1 MTQVKKAANQG
12 APSAKLASSVADKIQ
27 KDTFSAV
34 ETTRNAAE
42 NVVKIGSS
50 AVRDFMSSSAG
61 EAKKA
66 QEKAFELSRENA
78 EQFAKSADAATKFMY
93 EAVSMSRGNLETCV
107 ECSNMS
113 ASFARDLSSECF
125 EASNRAF
132 TDSMEISKEF
142 FGCRT
147 LNDFFDVQNRMFRQS
162 LDTMFNQSSRIS
174 NMMFEYTSEVLEP
187 VNERIAQASDQFSK
201 AVSGE

>member
-1 MTQVKKAANQG
+1 MTQAKKAANQSN
-12 APSAKLASSVADKIQ
+12 PSAKLAANIADKAA
-27 KDTFSAV
+27 KDSFSAV

-42 NVVKIGSS
+42 NVVRIGSS

-78 EQFAKSADAATKFMY
+78 EQFAKSADVATKYMY
-93 EAVSMSRGNLETCV
+93 EAVSLSRGNLEAFA
-107 ECSNMS
+107 ECGNTA

-125 EASNRAF
+125 ESGSRAVS
-132 TDSMEISKEF
+132 DSMELSKEF

-162 LDTMFNQSSRIS
+162 LDNFFSQSSRIS
-174 NMMFEYTSEVLEP
+174 NMAFEYTNEALEP
-187 VNERIAQASDQFSK
+187 INERVAEATEQFSK
-201 AVSGE
+201 IASE